1 MFYHLNSKV
10 FFDEFLVHESDNDIL
25 KAQYVIVSHRIRLR
39 DRNDNM
45 ISGTNLLFPNP
56 NVLSVL
62 TDEELE
68 EKYYNQLMGCKP
80 FIATLIKG
88 SIEKK
93 YNIIFLCS
101 KKEDRIGYLEMF
113 SNFVYMEFGYP
124 CYEYSKYRSGASYLL
139 KYNKD
144 KILKKCNKILQ
155 ETRKNYENKEIANGQ
170 IGNIMKEYKDMS
182 KKELK
187 KNLVKRGLYT
197 DGMSKK
203 EMLDTIELFIK

>member
-25 KAQYVIVSHRIRLR
+25 KAQYVVVSHRIRLR
-39 DRNDNM
+39 ERDDNM
-45 ISGTNLLFPNP
+45 INGTSLLFPASD
-56 NVLSVL
+56 VCSTL
-62 TDEELE
+62 TDDDFR

-88 SIEKK
+88 SIEEK
-93 YNIIFLCS
+93 YNIIFMCS
-101 KKEDRIGYLEMF
+101 KKEDRMKYLELF
-113 SNFVYMEFGYP
+113 ANFVYMEFGYP

-139 KYNKD
+139 KYNKE
-144 KILKKCNKILQ
+144 KILKKCNKILR
-155 ETRKNYENKEIANGQ
+155 ETKKNYEDKELSNGQ
-170 IGNIMKEYKDMS
+170 IGTVMKSYKDMN
-182 KKELK
+182 KKDLK

-203 EMLDTIELFIK
+203 EMLETIELFIK